1 MASLQPRHRA
11 RPVDATSILCG
22 MSALRGCAPPHERE
36 QHISRAFH
44 REMGRRRRIRVLYSS
59 HSMCR
64 LIGIA
69 ANEATEF
76 RIVLREAPRSLAF
89 LSREHRD
96 GWGIAVFDSESGTW
110 QLDKGIACA
119 GEDERFHRLAVGTRG
134 HLL

>member
-1 MASLQPRHRA
+1 
-11 RPVDATSILCG
+11 
-22 MSALRGCAPPHERE
+22 
-36 QHISRAFH
+36 
-44 REMGRRRRIRVLYSS
+44 
-59 HSMCR
+59 MCR

-134 HLL
+134 HLLVAHIRQKTIGTPPSSTPTRSSATAGSSRTTAPSRTS